1 MNTAMETYYYSLISH
16 TGRMCTNQMIWWSR
30 SIDRAEAMVNET

>member
-1 MNTAMETYYYSLISH
+1 MSYYMETYYYALVSH

-30 SIDRAEAMVNET
+30 SIGWNEVTTNAN